1 MHALKWT
8 INSARIVLQS
18 RPATGPQL
26 QGGEPA
32 PNYARGRFGRTVW
45 DAPAADETT
54 QGQQQEQLVSGSA
67 ADSLGFGQGWY
78 GLPPQA
84 ESSIGGND
92 DFRVTLVKS
101 RRPLS
106 AKPSEM
112 KLRESQLVTADQQ
125 LRERAAFRELNKNRH
140 GGEGLW

>member
-26 QGGEPA
+26 QGGGEPAA

-45 DAPAADETT
+45 DAPAAEETT
-54 QGQQQEQLVSGSA
+54 QGQRLLPSGSA

-112 KLRESQLVTADQQ
+112 TLRESQLVTADQQ
-125 LRERAAFRELNKNRH
+125 LRERAAFRELNKNRR